1 MNRRT
6 LLATLGGGVA
16 VATGGVVALR
26 PATVVDGRR
35 ADGESIAVDRTL
47 SDESVDYY
55 PSNSTVRWAKRTD
68 PSGPDD
74 YRTKS
79 FREYADRECA
89 SVASDAA
96 ETTVRDRLDGSVEG
110 VTTSVSSEFFGTVV
124 RVVAQTVRDGRGD
137 PSSTPSVSLTELAA
151 VAPKTVRATVRL
163 DDADHRRNVP
173 VFVDTTTVT
182 RA

>member
-6 LLATLGGGVA
+6 LLATLGGSVA

-35 ADGESIAVDRTL
+35 ADGESITVDRTL
-47 SDESVDYY
+47 ADEAVDYY
-55 PSNSTVRWAKRTD
+55 PSNDTVRWAESTD

-74 YRTKS
+74 YRTEP
-79 FREYADRECA
+79 FREYAARKCA

-96 ETTVRDRLDGSVEG
+96 ETTVRDRLDGPVEG
-110 VTTSVSSEFFGTVV
+110 VSTSVSGEFFGTAV
-124 RVVAQTVRDGRGD
+124 RVLAQTVRDGRGEL
-137 PSSTPSVSLTELAA
+137 SSTPSASLAELVA

-163 DDADHRRNVP
+163 DDAEHTRTVP
-173 VFVDTTTVT
+173 VFVDATTVT